1 MIWPWRRPVVS
12 QTALFQQWMRD
23 AAKDCATGGEIKP
36 AKPSTG
42 SLERPA
48 TVAGRAKILPYHR
61 TKTG

>member
-36 AKPSTG
+36 ARVRYAVASEK
-42 SLERPA
+42 LKR
-48 TVAGRAKILPYHR
+48 TVSRLKLFR
-61 TKTG
+61 VK